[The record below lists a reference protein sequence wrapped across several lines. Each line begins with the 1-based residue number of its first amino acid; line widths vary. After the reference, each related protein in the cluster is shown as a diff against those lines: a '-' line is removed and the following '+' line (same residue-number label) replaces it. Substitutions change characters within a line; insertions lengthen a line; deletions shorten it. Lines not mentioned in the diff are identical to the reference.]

1 MIIDNDL
8 LDKLAYL
15 SRLEFREHEKE
26 AMLHDL
32 NEMVA
37 WVEQLDELTIE
48 EDNLVLDP
56 FALSQADNLRQD
68 VAINTLPH
76 AQALALA
83 PNRDSN
89 YFRAPSVKA

>member
-8 LDKLAYL
+8 LDKLACL

-56 FALSQADNLRQD
+56 FSLSQADNLRQD
-68 VAINTLPH
+68 VAINTLTH
-76 AQALALA
+76 GQALTLA
-83 PNRDSN
+83 PSSDSN
-89 YFRAPSVKA
+89 YFRAPSVKT